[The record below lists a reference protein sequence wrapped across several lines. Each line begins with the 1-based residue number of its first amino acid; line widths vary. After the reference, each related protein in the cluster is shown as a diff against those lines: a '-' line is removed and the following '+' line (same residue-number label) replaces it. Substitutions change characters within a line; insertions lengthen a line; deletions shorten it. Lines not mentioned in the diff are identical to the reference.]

1 MYRLARETYSILQS
15 QLADK
20 DYMFGTRYITK
31 TLFSFERRNSLIS
44 FWILSIVQP
53 H

>member
-15 QLADK
+15 QLDDK

-31 TLFSFERRNSLIS
+31 TLFF
-44 FWILSIVQP
+44 F
-53 H
+53 